1 MSYFGWEGHRAAGI
15 GTVGHAQHR
24 IGSREGWPTS
34 APASVPC
41 LLQHASCW
49 PLWGMPDA
57 LQTRRAAPAPLSP
70 FRRVGDSQAAR
81 RLRLGAGQRRLRQG
95 GPPQRS
101 IWIGFFMRWRLLAQ
115 RASAG
120 HWPVTWLCAQTL
132 STMLEHKWMCVD
144 SRLCP
149 LPAAPLDP
157 GVQGAAA
164 RRTARGGQDHS
175 CEERWLS
182 VHLVAALDPC
192 AQVHVAPMWVG
203 PSHWMSRDRNA
214 RCIACSIQMNRSGGT
229 STRRRWQPRAW
240 RLRCCG
246 RAGTPTLCSFRW
258 GKNFPNFTAFGEVGV
273 AALAFRTLGI
283 VWRWRCGRA
292 RAHTLCSF
300 G

>member
-1 MSYFGWEGHRAAGI
+1 MQLALGRLATLSTESDLGRA
-15 GTVGHAQHR
+15 
-24 IGSREGWPTS
+24 
-34 APASVPC
+34 
-41 LLQHASCW
+41 
-49 PLWGMPDA
+49 
-57 LQTRRAAPAPLSP
+57 
-70 FRRVGDSQAAR
+70 
-81 RLRLGAGQRRLRQG
+81 
-95 GPPQRS
+95 GPPQRPPQCRACCS
-101 IWIGFFMRWRLLAQ
+101 MLPAGRSGACQMRCKHAGMPLHPSHLSADLEIAKRPDGSDWVLGSGGFGKVGRP
-115 RASAG
+115 SARFG
-120 HWPVTWLCAQTL
+120 LDFLCAGACL
-132 STMLEHKWMCVD
+132 HSVHLLGIGPSPGSVHKPSALCVEHKWMCVD

-164 RRTARGGQDHS
+164 RRAARGGQDHS

-192 AQVHVAPMWVG
+192 AQVHAAPMWVG
-203 PSHWMSRDRNA
+203 PSHWMSRDRTA
-214 RCIACSIQMNRSGGT
+214 HCIACSIQMNRSGGT

-258 GKNFPNFTAFGEVGV
+258 GRNFPNLTAFGKLSV

-283 VWRWRCGRA
+283 VWRWCCGRA
-292 RAHTLCSF
+292 RAHTLCGF